1 MAKTLAGVLAVS
13 MAALLFAGCGGSDSI
28 SNPTTS
34 GAPSTTQAV
43 TTSTQRDDYA
53 KYLELTAQLGG
64 KVIPKDDAPI
74 RAALLCNG
82 SAKSMLG
89 GVSITNFPTDLAL
102 IRAYCPDKESIY
114 G

>member
-13 MAALLFAGCGGSDSI
+13 IAALLFAACSGGSSAA
-28 SNPTTS
+28 PTTS

-43 TTSTQRDDYA
+43 TTTTQRDDYA
-53 KYLELTAQLGG
+53 RYLELTAQLGG
-64 KVIPKDDAPI
+64 KVIGKDDAAT
-74 RAALLCNG
+74 RALLLCNG

-114 G
+114 S